1 MAKVSA
7 IVKNNRRRELAL
19 RHRAKRVEL
28 RKKAIDPNVTPEE
41 QEAARKKL
49 QGMPRNGSMTRVVNR
64 CQISGRPKAVYR
76 KFLLSR
82 IVLREMAHQGL
93 IPGMKKSSW

>member
-1 MAKVSA
+1 MMSNVDASRRKAELIDRSRPREILPRDPVS
-7 IVKNNRRRELAL
+7 RE
-19 RHRAKRVEL
+19 RRAKGSER
-28 RKKAIDPNVTPEE
+28 
-41 QEAARKKL
+41 
-49 QGMPRNGSMTRVVNR
+49 RNHPIGIGGRGSHEDI
-64 CQISGRPKAVYR
+64 QISGRPKAVYR